1 MREVDGK
8 WVNAGWGGEALFLET
23 ETRPSHSDKWGGGG
37 RWQEG
42 KLQFCLPWDSRVP
55 GPYKWLLASHWPS
68 GGLGVLAPW
77 PYSPLPRHF
86 PSPPRLFGGA
96 EYSGTPSPKGIMS
109 PSGGPG
115 IRTWAQQVT
124 RDLTAPAAGR
134 EAGRLLDGK
143 QGPARQFL
151 SVL

>member
-77 PYSPLPRHF
+77 PYSPLPHHF
-86 PSPPRLFGGA
+86 PSPP
-96 EYSGTPSPKGIMS
+96 PSF
-109 PSGGPG
+109 
-115 IRTWAQQVT
+115 
-124 RDLTAPAAGR
+124 
-134 EAGRLLDGK
+134 
-143 QGPARQFL
+143 QGC
-151 SVL
+151 